1 MSGNRLERMLRPK
14 SIAVIGGG
22 AFGTNVV
29 RQSLKMGFAGDIW
42 PVHPTKDAVEGVKAY
57 RTIAALAARTVS
69 RPASWRRATMTRT
82 ASGCRMS

>member
-29 RQSLKMGFAGDIW
+29 GQSL
-42 PVHPTKDAVEGVKAY
+42 
-57 RTIAALAARTVS
+57 
-69 RPASWRRATMTRT
+69 
-82 ASGCRMS
+82 